1 MRIEKRKIASS
12 KELGILVKEA
22 LEGEI
27 KGFSVIDEV
36 ALSSDYVEMGILAG
50 DSDGRVFVVGAKE
63 GSGDQLIMSFGNHIV
78 WLKHNRD
85 RLARAHPRFN
95 WIDEPGI
102 VLVAESFSP
111 HALMLASLLG
121 IDPKM
126 CLTMKC
132 LGIGNEKGLY
142 TENVELPEAR
152 IVRKARAEAQAAPGP
167 ERPAAGEPEP
177 IDLLSRTVKN
187 MIGIAEGLEVSASFG
202 YRSKSLDWVPVA
214 NLRSHR
220 GTIWIESGPG
230 KWTTK
235 RVENETSLG
244 SVIDVVKK
252 SYDDILKVKG
262 GAKDGGD
269 TELTDAERKSLSW
282 E

>member
-12 KELGILVKEA
+12 KELSILVKEA

-36 ALSSDYVEMGILAG
+36 ALSSDDIEMGILAG
-50 DSDGRVFVVGAKE
+50 DSDGRIFVVVAKE
-63 GSGDQLIMSFGNHIV
+63 KSGDDLIMSFGKHIV

-121 IDPKM
+121 VDPKM
-126 CLTMKC
+126 CLTVKC

-142 TENVELPEAR
+142 TEAVELPEAR
-152 IVRKARAEAQAAPGP
+152 LVRKPEAQAGPGP
-167 ERPAAGEPEP
+167 ERPQEPEDGP
-177 IDLLSRTVKN
+177 TDLLSRTVKN
-187 MIGIAEGLEVSASFG
+187 MVGIAEGLEVSASFG
-202 YRSKSLDWVPVA
+202 YRSKALDWVPVA

-235 RVENETSLG
+235 RIEDETSLG
-244 SVIDVVKK
+244 SVLDVVKK

-262 GAKDGGD
+262 GAKDAED
-269 TELTDAERKSLSW
+269 AELSDAERKSLGW

>member
-1 MRIEKRKIASS
+1 MRIEKREIASS
-12 KELGILVKEA
+12 KELSILVKEA

-27 KGFSVIDEV
+27 KGLSVIDEV
-36 ALSSDYVEMGILAG
+36 ALSSDCIEMGILAG
-50 DSDGRVFVVGAKE
+50 DNEGRVFVVAAKE
-63 GSGDQLIMSFGNHIV
+63 HSGDPLIMSFGSHIV

-95 WIDEPGI
+95 WIDEPGV
-102 VLVAESFSP
+102 VLMAESFSP
-111 HALMLASLLG
+111 HTMMLASLLG
-121 IDPKM
+121 VDPKM

-142 TENVELPEAR
+142 IERVELPEAR
-152 IVRKARAEAQAAPGP
+152 LVRRPEAEAQAAPASAGAAESGAGP
-167 ERPAAGEPEP
+167 D
-177 IDLLSRTVKN
+177 DLLSRTVKN
-187 MIGIAEGLEVSASFG
+187 MVGIAEGLEVSASFG

-235 RVENETSLG
+235 RVENEASLG
-244 SVIDVVKK
+244 GVLDAVKK
-252 SYDDILKVKG
+252 SYDDILKTKG
-262 GAKDGGD
+262 GAKNAGD
-269 TELTDAERKSLSW
+269 AELSDAERKSLSW

>member
-12 KELGILVKEA
+12 KELSILVKEA

-27 KGFSVIDEV
+27 KGFSVIDEI
-36 ALSSDYVEMGILAG
+36 ALSSAEVEMGILAG
-50 DSDGRVFVVGAKE
+50 DGDGRVLVVTARE
-63 GSGDQLIMSFGNHIV
+63 RSGDSLVMSYGQHIA

-85 RLARAHPRFN
+85 RLARAHPKFN

-102 VLVAESFSP
+102 VLMAESFGP
-111 HALMLASLLG
+111 AALALASLLG
-121 IDPKM
+121 VEPKV
-126 CLTMKC
+126 CYTMKC

-142 TENVELPEAR
+142 MEAVELPEVKLRPRAPVEAVLE
-152 IVRKARAEAQAAPGP
+152 VREAEPF
-167 ERPAAGEPEP
+167 
-177 IDLLSRTVKN
+177 DLLSKTVRN
-187 MIGIAEGLEVSASFG
+187 MVGIAEGLEVSASFG

-235 RVENETSLG
+235 RIEDEKSLG
-244 SVIDVVKK
+244 NVLDVVRK
-252 SYDDILKVKG
+252 SYDEILKAKG
-262 GAKDGGD
+262 SAKEAAE
-269 TELTDAERKSLSW
+269 TELSEAERKSLRW
-282 E
+282 DE